1 MKTQP
6 DSDLTIQS
14 DPAHDRSSERLNFFL
29 GTSLKI
35 GIQDMLEAR
44 VRNLSAGG
52 MMIEFREEPD
62 LDAAPGDRVVAELR
76 NIGRVKGVVAWVEGK
91 RLGIRFDKAIDPAKA
106 RTPQGCAIV
115 ASGSGSPARCC
126 QPGAANQPNFSFA
139 MSLPSLRPACSRTI
153 AVSSSRRP

>member
-6 DSDLTIQS
+6 DSDLTIQP

-35 GIQDMLEAR
+35 GLQDMLEAR

-62 LDAAPGDRVVAELR
+62 QDAAPGDRVVAELR

-106 RTPQGCAIV
+106 RTPVGGGAKSGTGFVNPIV
-115 ASGSGSPARCC
+115 I
-126 QPGAANQPNFSFA
+126 PGR
-139 MSLPSLRPACSRTI
+139 LLKY
-153 AVSSSRRP
+153 